1 MPLSLNSIH
10 IIKSQRDY
18 RVGDIMYRWGLKW
31 QESMHNI
38 LHQPAFSNTILRD
51 YLLANNGNAI
61 PNAKLL
67 GDIITQYGERKGL
80 GRLSHTIGVH
90 IRAGDVI
97 SIPHRFLSVDYINK
111 LEMIIAANPDILRAL
126 MVICFAYGNFHERS
140 LWEFTE
146 IKQRANELCLQIL
159 FDEMDRRLGKRIELE
174 IHSSDDVDND
184 MIVLFNADHFISD
197 SGGFSRAIAEARSA
211 HQRPNY

>member
-1 MPLSLNSIH
+1 MPLSINSIH

-38 LHQPAFSNTILRD
+38 LHQPEFINTILRN
-51 YLLANNGNAI
+51 YLLANNGNAM

-67 GDIITQYGERKGL
+67 GDIITQAGERKGL
-80 GRLSHTIGVH
+80 GRLNNTIGVH

-97 SIPHRFLSVDYINK
+97 SLPHRFLSIDYISK
-111 LEMIIAANPDILRAL
+111 VEKILATNPETIRVLI
-126 MVICFAYGNFHERS
+126 VVCFAYGDFHERS

-146 IKQRANELCLQIL
+146 IKQQANELCMRIL
-159 FDEMDRRLGKRIELE
+159 FEEFNRRLGKWIDLD
-174 IHSSDDVDND
+174 IHSSIDADDDLI
-184 MIVLFNADHFISD
+184 MLFNAHHFISD
-197 SGGFSRAIAEARSA
+197 TGGFSRAITEARSA
-211 HQRPNY
+211 YQRLNY